1 MGGFRTLGRTKTHH
15 ELHLE
20 FMMSADN
27 ISIGSKVICFTL
39 AAVRSAWPY
48 IEELDSGVILVP
60 NGSRNKVSLVVGYKS
75 FQGLHLL
82 AFFLKATLRSIHED
96 NAHSKSV

>member
-1 MGGFRTLGRTKTHH
+1 MLTIFQLVQKSYV
-15 ELHLE
+15 LLSLL
-20 FMMSADN
+20 FS
-27 ISIGSKVICFTL
+27 
-39 AAVRSAWPY
+39 VRSAWPY

-82 AFFLKATLRSIHED
+82 AFFLKATLRSIPED